1 FLLAGILTCI
11 VGPVFFN
18 KQYKPEPE
26 DQKQTSLHIIG
37 VNLVTVSAAQQ
48 LSKGM
53 YDVQMYTDNSKNFTT
68 YNSQA
73 NVHFLDSLDP
83 DELIA
88 NHIFDTDI
96 LVLGYADYNVN
107 YKLSLAAK
115 KDGIEYFSYFDINVG
130 MMRSMIDSPSMLQI
144 LTSSESR
151 LYEVVV
157 NDSIFVGVEVK
168 DLPHIDKITISRIY
182 RNGHAIAPHGYT
194 QLQ

>member
-1 FLLAGILTCI
+1 M
-11 VGPVFFN
+11 
-18 KQYKPEPE
+18 
-26 DQKQTSLHIIG
+26 HIIG

-115 KDGIEYFSYFDINVG
+115 KYGVNRVIVRFENRNPLNDMENELKRLVLNTSVISI
-130 MMRSMIDSPSMLQI
+130 SM
-144 LTSSESR
+144 
-151 LYEVVV
+151 
-157 NDSIFVGVEVK
+157 
-168 DLPHIDKITISRIY
+168 
-182 RNGHAIAPHGYT
+182 
-194 QLQ
+194 

>member
-1 FLLAGILTCI
+1 
-11 VGPVFFN
+11 
-18 KQYKPEPE
+18 
-26 DQKQTSLHIIG
+26 
-37 VNLVTVSAAQQ
+37 
-48 LSKGM
+48 
-53 YDVQMYTDNSKNFTT
+53 MYTDNSKNFTT

-115 KDGIEYFSYFDINVG
+115 KYGVNRVIVRFENRNPLNDMEDELKKAGIEYFSYFDINVG

-194 QLQ
+194 QLQLGDHIIFSASAEESAYFRRKLQRRNE